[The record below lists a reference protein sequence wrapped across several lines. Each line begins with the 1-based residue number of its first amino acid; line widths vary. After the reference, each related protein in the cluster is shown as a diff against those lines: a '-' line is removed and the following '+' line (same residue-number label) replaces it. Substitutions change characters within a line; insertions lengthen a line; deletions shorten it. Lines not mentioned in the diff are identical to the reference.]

1 MAKDTG
7 CAAAV
12 FPHLIK
18 AALTGQTAMRRKPDL
33 QWPI

>member
-18 AALTGQTAMRRKPDL
+18 AALTGQVVSRPVV
-33 QWPI
+33 